1 MSRPTTANY
10 GLKKSLPSDP
20 ENECGV
26 AEHWGPLTDGNLD
39 AIDAAIAAAATGAV
53 GATQT
58 PNTVMAGPA
67 TAPPATAAFRALVA
81 ADIPV
86 LPESAITN
94 LTTDLAAKVP
104 TSTTVNGHALSSNV
118 TVSAADASAAP
129 ASAGI
134 NTQTASYTLA
144 LGDANGM
151 VRMNS
156 SSANN
161 LTVPTNAS
169 VAFPIGTTISIRQ
182 IGAGVTTFV
191 AAGGVTL
198 NNPGTDLNL
207 AKQLATAVIVK
218 VGTDEWDII
227 GGTTGA

>member
-26 AEHWGPLTDGNLD
+26 AEHWGPITDQNLD

-81 ADIPV
+81 ADIPA
-86 LPESAITN
+86 LPESAITD
-94 LTTDLAAKVP
+94 LTSDLAAKVA
-104 TSTTVNGHALSSNV
+104 TSTTVNGHALTGNV
-118 TVSAADASAAP
+118 TVTAADASAAP

-134 NTQTASYTLA
+134 NTQTSSYTLA
-144 LGDANGM
+144 LSDGNGL

-161 LTVPTNAS
+161 LTIPTNAS
-169 VAFPIGTTISIRQ
+169 VAFAIGTCVAVRQ
-182 IGAGVTTFV
+182 IGTGLTTLV

-198 NNPGTDLNL
+198 NNPGTDLNIS
-207 AKQLATAVIVK
+207 KQYATAMLVK
-218 VGTDEWDII
+218 VA
-227 GGTTGA
+227 TTGA